1 MIDTAYCFIITKWIV
16 SNDKSNM
23 LELTHIDSFFDGWW
37 TLLLK
42 TKQRNHQ
49 FKQPKE

>member
-1 MIDTAYCFIITKWIV
+1 
-16 SNDKSNM
+16 M

-49 FKQPKE
+49 FKQPKEYAKHDIENISYRTKAKNK